1 MELRVRKVIG
11 SGIEVGTEDR
21 LDNAMGTKDMETN
34 TEATAN
40 SVNPAVLERP
50 TEYCPTIVAPTA
62 KTM

>member
-1 MELRVRKVIG
+1 MRDAREA
-11 SGIEVGTEDR
+11 EVGAEER
-21 LDNAMGTKDMETN
+21 LDNAMGTKDIETN

>member
-1 MELRVRKVIG
+1 M
-11 SGIEVGTEDR
+11 EVGTDDR
-21 LDNAMGTKDMETN
+21 LDNAMGTKDIETN

-62 KTM
+62 ITM